1 MSSKVI
7 GRIGMGMVA
16 SMILVAIFA
25 PLIAPYDP
33 FAMVGTPFQ
42 APCGEFWLGTNDVGQ
57 DIFSELV
64 YGTRTSLLVGI
75 LSALI
80 CMLIG
85 VTIGICAGWFG
96 GWADRFLMKI
106 TTFFITIPYLPAI
119 IILAAFTRS
128 GVWTTAVILGV
139 MSWPG
144 LARVIRSQTMQIKTK
159 DYILTVRAMGA
170 SSFYILTRH
179 ILRELFPFLMYRV
192 SDRIKSGIL
201 SESSLSFLG
210 LGDPVSKSWGSIIY
224 YAQSKSALLT
234 GSWVWWII
242 PAGACI
248 CFVCFGLIMISYY
261 TESKTDS
268 RVE

>member
-1 MSSKVI
+1 MSSKII
-7 GRIGMGMVA
+7 GRIGMGMLA
-16 SMILVAIFA
+16 FMALVAIFA

-33 FAMVGTPFQ
+33 FAMVGKPFQ
-42 APCGEFWLGTNDVGQ
+42 PPSGEFWLGTNDVGQ

-64 YGTRTSLLVGI
+64 YGTRTSLLVGV

-80 CMLIG
+80 SMFIG
-85 VTIGICAGWFG
+85 VTIGVCAGWFG
-96 GWADRFLMKI
+96 GWLDRLLMKV
-106 TTFFITIPYLPAI
+106 TSFFITIPFIPAV

-128 GVWTTAVILGV
+128 GIWTTAVILGV
-139 MSWPG
+139 MSWAG
-144 LARVIRSQTMQIKTK
+144 LARLIRSQTMQIKTK
-159 DYILTVRAMGA
+159 DYILTIRAMGA

-179 ILRELFPFLMYRV
+179 VIRELFPLLMYRA

-210 LGDPVSKSWGSIIY
+210 LGDPISKSWGSMIY

-261 TESKTDS
+261 TESKADS